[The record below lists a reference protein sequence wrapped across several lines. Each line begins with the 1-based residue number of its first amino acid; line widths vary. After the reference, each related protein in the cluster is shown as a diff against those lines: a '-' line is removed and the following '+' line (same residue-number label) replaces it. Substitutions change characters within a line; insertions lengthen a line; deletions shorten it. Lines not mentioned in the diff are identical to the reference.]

1 MIWTPP
7 IPTLVGRCRHDN
19 VDTLIIRDVGGK
31 RDSNGSKGHML
42 PAYALGKWDKV
53 NFLVH
58 DSDVP
63 LSHCLRFHTLSG
75 SFLSLFLLGQTFPSF
90 RLTLF
95 L

>member
-7 IPTLVGRCRHDN
+7 IHTLVGRCRHDN

-63 LSHCLRFHTLSG
+63 LSHCLRFHTLSA
-75 SFLSLFLLGQTFPSF
+75 SFPSLFLLGQTFLSF